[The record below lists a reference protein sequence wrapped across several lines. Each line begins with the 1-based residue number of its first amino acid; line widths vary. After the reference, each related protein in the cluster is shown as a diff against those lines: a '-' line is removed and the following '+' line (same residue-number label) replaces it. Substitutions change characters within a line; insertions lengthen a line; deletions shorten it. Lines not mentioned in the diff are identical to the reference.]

1 MSQKGTKKSR
11 HGCIACKSKR
21 CIMCTSQRVCC
32 PGYQQHLKWSTKHE
46 VSFNHKSLNTRT
58 QTSWSS
64 SSAEIQPD
72 INHRSPSGC
81 ASHQEVEQQ
90 AWPLATFA
98 SGIGDFELTFL
109 KDWNWLGESVG
120 DFVAEFAIVD
130 YPEMTVEADLGLP
143 EQDSET
149 YTPWADESQW
159 LNAFDTLD
167 TFSNFSLDSYEN
179 VTPIASLVDIRPSS
193 HFEETF
199 LVDTKDQEL
208 ISTTSSHPSQEQTSQ
223 PTSQTTL
230 PFYHSSVPQTLTH
243 TPTFLIDY
251 WFHTVCATWNSFDSA
266 KNLNRSVA
274 LEAFPHS
281 EGLACSLQSMAAAYL
296 AEHLPHFR
304 GIAITMTLA
313 AVKAIRRELSMSL
326 CPHVLPRHLLLS
338 MFCIGTSA
346 CWTDPLQFGLP
357 FLKETKAILK
367 SYNQSKH
374 FLSKDDQD
382 ALLFFNKST
391 LYWDMLCSIIGAQD
405 TDIIDPLTTS
415 SAMSSQ
421 PWSSQ
426 VNLHPWTGV
435 STEIMELFFRSILL
449 CKGFR
454 ARMTQDHRQSS
465 RSLQAALRDIKV
477 AQELHQCLKSFP
489 IPAEQHICDTGDLLT
504 PKRHLVQIA
513 EAYRLAAMA
522 HLYQTFSDLRNQDT
536 VQNGYDPVDAE
547 YRVLDLGFKIIGIL
561 EKIPL
566 ASGTRC
572 IQPLLCLTAGIIMKL
587 DMPAINSQQHTS
599 TLLSDILS
607 ADLRSASTAPHHD
620 PRYKD
625 IHHNTLGATKRSIEI
640 GQGRRFVLERLSI
653 LESSLPPKPIQV
665 VK

>member
-1 MSQKGTKKSR
+1 
-11 HGCIACKSKR
+11 
-21 CIMCTSQRVCC
+21 MCTSQHVCC

-58 QTSWSS
+58 PTSPSS
-64 SSAEIQPD
+64 SSTKNQPD
-72 INHRSPSGC
+72 IDHRSPSGC

-109 KDWNWLGESVG
+109 KVWNWLGESVG

-167 TFSNFSLDSYEN
+167 TFSNFGLDSYEN

-199 LVDTKDQEL
+199 LVDTKDQKL

-251 WFHTVCATWNSFDSA
+251 WFHIDCATWNSFDSA

-313 AVKAIRRELSMSL
+313 AVKAIKMELSMAL

-382 ALLFFNKST
+382 ALLFFNNST

-421 PWSSQ
+421 PSSSQ
-426 VNLHPWTGV
+426 GNLHPWTGV

-465 RSLQAALRDIKV
+465 RSLQAALRDIKE
-477 AQELHQCLKSFP
+477 ARELHQCLKSFP
-489 IPAEQHICDTGDLLT
+489 IPAEQHICDTGDMLT
-504 PKRHLVQIA
+504 PKKHLVQIA

-522 HLYQTFSDLRNQDT
+522 PLYQTFSDLRNQDT
-536 VQNGYDPVDAE
+536 IQNGYDPVDAE
-547 YRVLDLGFKIIGIL
+547 YGVL
-561 EKIPL
+561 
-566 ASGTRC
+566 T
-572 IQPLLCLTAGIIMKL
+572 
-587 DMPAINSQQHTS
+587 
-599 TLLSDILS
+599 
-607 ADLRSASTAPHHD
+607 
-620 PRYKD
+620 
-625 IHHNTLGATKRSIEI
+625 
-640 GQGRRFVLERLSI
+640 
-653 LESSLPPKPIQV
+653 
-665 VK
+665 